1 MADRGADIDRGAVV
15 VTGTSTGIG
24 RAAAKRLAREG
35 FRVFAGV
42 RKDTDAESIRGE
54 GIDGLE
60 PVMIDVSDEDS
71 IGSARKQVE
80 QAVGDEGLAGLVN
93 NAGTAIP
100 GPLEFLPLQRI
111 RDQLEIN
118 LIGQIAV
125 TQAFLPLLRKARG
138 RIVNI
143 ASVGGRVTFPFNA
156 PYHLSKHAMEAFSDA
171 LRLELQPWEIEV
183 SCVEPGSIATEI
195 WDTGASHAS
204 ATRESMGAEGER
216 LYAKGIDAATR
227 RSAKA
232 GERGI
237 SPDKVADAI
246 EDALTAAR
254 PKTRY
259 LVGTDAKIMARARR
273 ILGDRRWDRVV
284 TQQMKLP
291 KRGSAKP

>member
-1 MADRGADIDRGAVV
+1 MAERDSDTGRGAVV

-24 RAAAKRLAREG
+24 RAAAKRLAHGG

-42 RKDTDAESIRGE
+42 RKDADAESIRGE

-60 PVMIDVSDEDS
+60 PVMIDVTDEGS
-71 IGSARKQVE
+71 IASAREHVE
-80 QAVGDEGLAGLVN
+80 QAVGDEGLEGLVN

-100 GPLEFLPLQRI
+100 GPLEFLSLQRI
-111 RDQLEIN
+111 RDQLEVN

-125 TQAFLPLLRKARG
+125 TQAFLPLIRKGRG

-171 LRLELQPWEIEV
+171 LRLELQPWEIDV

-195 WDTGASHAS
+195 WETGAAHSS
-204 ATRESMGAEGER
+204 AMRESMGPEGER
-216 LYAKGIDAATR
+216 LYGEGIDAATR
-227 RSAKA
+227 RSAEA

-237 SPDKVADAI
+237 PPDKVAEAI
-246 EDALTAAR
+246 EDALTATR

-273 ILGDRRWDRVV
+273 VLGDRRWDRVV